1 MTHYSKFV
9 FFDKKGFDMIV
20 KEELGN
26 RSFRLQ
32 KTFPKSCPT
41 LQPTILHHLN
51 WSLEFC
57 PLCQSVILC
66 LKSSRSAIMIY
77 EQSIPSVLFRK
88 LLVNAKINILS
99 AESVL

>member
-1 MTHYSKFV
+1 
-9 FFDKKGFDMIV
+9 MIV

-32 KTFPKSCPT
+32 KLTNSTTNNSTSSK
-41 LQPTILHHLN
+41 N
-51 WSLEFC
+51 WYLEFC
-57 PLCQSVILC
+57 PLCQSVILS

-77 EQSIPSVLFRK
+77 EQSILSVLFRK